1 MAEAARR
8 DDRRRS
14 IARVIAELGGKNA
27 IVVDSDADLDEVVP
41 AVIASTFGFA
51 GQKCSAAS
59 RLICVESVHDVIVER
74 VVEAARSLVIGPTRF
89 AGSQLGPVIDTEAHT
104 RLLDASERA
113 GECGVVALRRTDVP
127 DRGYFVGPVVV
138 SDVDPSSWLARDE
151 LFGPVLATFKVKD
164 LESAVEL
171 ANETDY
177 ALTAG
182 IFSRSPTHV
191 RAVTGSLRA
200 GNVYV
205 NRTITGAV
213 VGRQPFGGSGLSG
226 VGSKAGGPDYLLQFC
241 DPQVISENTVRQGFA
256 SGVGQMG
263 KQGSQTPKQ
272 ENQTGKQRNQTGSG
286 GPAKRSGSRR
296 QKGTA

>member
-1 MAEAARR
+1 M
-8 DDRRRS
+8 
-14 IARVIAELGGKNA
+14 
-27 IVVDSDADLDEVVP
+27 
-41 AVIASTFGFA
+41 
-51 GQKCSAAS
+51 
-59 RLICVESVHDVIVER
+59 
-74 VVEAARSLVIGPTRF
+74 IGPTRF
-89 AGSQLGPVIDTEAHT
+89 AGSQLGPVIDTEAHA

-191 RAVTGSLRA
+191 RAVTR
-200 GNVYV
+200 
-205 NRTITGAV
+205 I
-213 VGRQPFGGSGLSG
+213 P
-226 VGSKAGGPDYLLQFC
+226 
-241 DPQVISENTVRQGFA
+241 A
-256 SGVGQMG
+256 SGQRLREPDHHRCGSWASTLRG
-263 KQGSQTPKQ
+263 KRVFPVWAPKPGVPI
-272 ENQTGKQRNQTGSG
+272 TCCSSATLR
-286 GPAKRSGSRR
+286 
-296 QKGTA
+296 